1 MLYPCTE
8 EFLKDYWHDDPVPGF
23 HIACLSS
30 STIGNN
36 DDNNPGGQQQQEEKK
51 LNLKIFRNGV
61 ANDPVLCENV
71 GWNWM
76 ELKTRCLEDNDDD
89 EEEEDESK
97 QDGLNILFDPD
108 EFQPYAIYSP
118 LGQRLADGS
127 DTNEYSSI
135 ILHVLLKTGVWL
147 IYEGGQ
153 FLWPGV
159 RIGFE
164 RHNVPLDRGHSN
176 DDEWDEWEY
185 DHEDDEDDDDGKLE
199 SRRLEE
205 DQQTV
210 TITTL
215 SLKPLVVSIQGF
227 LSPDECTHIQTRA
240 NDKVEYVGTTNSE
253 NANTIASLHVEQAVA
268 TVGEIPQ
275 GPTFSQGPMVNQAEA
290 YYPQAQAKRSYADV
304 VRNNRS
310 THSIELI
317 K

>member
-1 MLYPCTE
+1 MMLSLSLSLLFLWIGTVTKGIQAVEVTSSSSSSSSSSSNEASETVADCDKDNGGECLASPVGQEDVLYPCTE

-30 STIGNN
+30 TI
-36 DDNNPGGQQQQEEKK
+36 NNPGGQQQQQEKK

-127 DTNEYSSI
+127 DTNRYSSI
-135 ILHVLLKTGVWL
+135 ILNVLLKTGVWL

-205 DQQTV
+205 DQRTV

-240 NDKVEYVGTTNSE
+240 NDKVEYSGVV
-253 NANTIASLHVEQAVA
+253 L
-268 TVGEIPQ
+268 
-275 GPTFSQGPMVNQAEA
+275 MV
-290 YYPQAQAKRSYADV
+290 R
-304 VRNNRS
+304 
-310 THSIELI
+310 T
-317 K
+317 